1 MGAKLDQT
9 YLAYRPHGGIR
20 MLALPA
26 TSFFATPFT
35 PLGLGSESNRF
46 IRVARIH
53 RESNNTNLEFN
64 PILGC
69 RDAKIRLEIARESL
83 AEAWPSSVSYLGA
96 HSIQVGSQCEHSLS
110 PPKFT

>member
-9 YLAYRPHGGIR
+9 YLAHRPHDGPR

-35 PLGLGSESNRF
+35 PLGLGFESNRF
-46 IRVARIH
+46 IKVARVH
-53 RESNNTNLEFN
+53 RESINTKLELS

-69 RDAKIRLEIARESL
+69 RDAKIRLEIASESL
-83 AEAWPSSVSYLGA
+83 AEAWPSSVSYPRRPQ
-96 HSIQVGSQCEHSLS
+96 HTSRITV
-110 PPKFT
+110 